1 MVEKGGGMIKDL
13 NISKKTLCGILT
25 LLFGI
30 AADIVLNHPELVSIF
45 MHTLFVMI
53 TTITLITIVPIAIG
67 YIKPQQARI
76 IKYSIITLTA
86 FMFLI
91 FISYFLAHFPFTAL
105 GYVFG

>member
-1 MVEKGGGMIKDL
+1 MIKDL

-53 TTITLITIVPIAIG
+53 CSL
-67 YIKPQQARI
+67 Y
-76 IKYSIITLTA
+76 L
-86 FMFLI
+86 
-91 FISYFLAHFPFTAL
+91 
-105 GYVFG
+105 